1 MTHKLKTISHT
12 SIAATAVFTALV
24 TVATA
29 MLSVYVPAT
38 RGYFNIGETMVY
50 TTALLFGPYIGAFAG
65 GVGSMLADLILG
77 YPLYAPATLLIK
89 ASEGA
94 VVGILGRMFM
104 KPRPEGRWRAYT
116 TLLGVAIAVLI
127 AYIGVTKYTGA
138 VEASFGLPAPGYTT
152 LQLQIPSYFWTALA
166 GLAGALV
173 IAVGVLQEPKL
184 GGLILSTL
192 LGGAVM
198 VTGYFIYEWILFGPA
213 AFVEVPVNLGQAV
226 IGLIVAIPLVKA
238 VWARIPQLKR

>member
-1 MTHKLKTISHT
+1 MSHLKTISHT
-12 SIAATAVFTALV
+12 SIAATAVFTSLV
-24 TVATA
+24 TVATV

-77 YPLYAPATLLIK
+77 YPLYAPATLIIK

-94 VVGILGRMFM
+94 VVGILSRRFM

-116 TLLGVAIAVLI
+116 TILGAAIAGLI
-127 AYIGVTKYTGA
+127 AYVGVTKYTGA
-138 VEASFGLPAPGYTT
+138 VEASFGLPSKGYATV
-152 LQLQIPSYFWTALA
+152 QLHLPSYLWIALA
-166 GLAGALV
+166 GLAGMLV
-173 IAVGVLQEPKL
+173 IAVGILQEPQL

-198 VTGYFIYEWILFGPA
+198 VTGYFLYEWSLFGPA
-213 AFVEVPVNLGQAV
+213 AFMEVPVNLGQAV
-226 IGLIVAIPLVKA
+226 IGLIVATPLVKA
-238 VWARIPQLKR
+238 IWERVPQLKR